1 MGNKNSVTFVSP
13 TNELRLVKKPTRRK
27 PIGEGG
33 DFINVPGESVTFRE
47 GQLVVSSPEL
57 LSWLR
62 DHPEYGRLFHEQG
75 AEPDRPREDTS
86 AVHSLIMELA
96 LEGKTNQIADI
107 LVAERSSYSRPDV
120 IAACE
125 TALNKAGEQAPAL
138 PQVPEHELERVR
150 MPPAGAPPVD
160 PLQPG
165 PPSPEGNPTAQIAQ
179 APVGGATAAPAELP
193 APPPQVGKGSGTKDW
208 AAYCRK
214 NGIAYPEG
222 AKKAELVKLVKK
234 ARSAK

>member
-1 MGNKNSVTFVSP
+1 MGNQNSVTFVSP
-13 TNELRLVKKPTRRK
+13 TNELRLVKTPTRRK

-62 DHPEYGRLFHEQG
+62 DHVEYGRLFHEQG

-86 AVHSLIMELA
+86 AIHGLIVELA
-96 LEGKTNQIADI
+96 LDGKTDQIADI

-125 TALNKAGEQAPAL
+125 KALNKAGEQAPPL

-150 MPPAGAPPVD
+150 MPPAAAPPVES
-160 PLQPG
+160 LQPG
-165 PPSPEGNPTAQIAQ
+165 PPSPEGNPTAEIAPPPAPAPQ
-179 APVGGATAAPAELP
+179 AGAELP
-193 APPPQVGKGSGTKDW
+193 EPPPQVGKGSGAKDW